1 MYNEKFVNFELFI
14 EHVNKKTY
22 FRDVHL
28 FVKRLKKVNVLRK
41 SELVRK
47 NA

>member
-28 FVKRLKKVNVLRK
+28 FVKRFKKISVLRK
-41 SELVRK
+41 LKLVKK
-47 NA
+47 NV